1 MLPVVAQDR
10 QRGKPTVGDSAHFR
24 LQRGAARIARANL
37 IEECARKNV
46 IPGGAG
52 ALRVDIVQEQAV
64 AVDDTIKHFAL
75 LNAVLAV
82 ERSHVEARECA
93 AQHGAEGCERLATI
107 AWIAHI
113 TW

>member
-1 MLPVVAQDR
+1 MLPVVAQYR
-10 QRGKPTVGDSAHFR
+10 QRGKPTVGDSTHFR
-24 LQRGAARIARANL
+24 LQRGAARITGANL

-82 ERSHVEARECA
+82 ERRHVQAGERAPLD
-93 AQHGAEGCERLATI
+93 GAERGERLSAV
-107 AWIAHI
+107 AR
-113 TW
+113 